1 MQVCT
6 MLQSDNHSSTP
17 PLSFLQAGCPSC
29 RPTNS
34 VKALKAL
41 TYPVNQVEN
50 SREYLCL
57 PDRKPRQHHTT
68 QIFTGCRQTNRVK
81 ALKVENSSLKRE
93 YLRLPEF
100 GVSDNGLI
108 VSSNV
113 DSSPVDM
120 LTFLER
126 IVEVVDV
133 RHVLIDAVKRSLG
146 AHLVRPPYVN
156 AAHSQSIKQT
166 QTQTRT
172 HARRAR
178 ARLTALFPG
187 IPRWA
192 STRKVKPIWILL
204 KRDSEW

>member
-41 TYPVNQVEN
+41 TYPVNRVEN

-68 QIFTGCRQTNRVK
+68 QIFTGCRPTNRVK

-113 DSSPVDM
+113 DSSPVDV

-156 AAHSQSIKQT
+156 AAHSQSNKQT
-166 QTQTRT
+166 CT
-172 HARRAR
+172 HAR
-178 ARLTALFPG
+178 TH
-187 IPRWA
+187 
-192 STRKVKPIWILL
+192 V
-204 KRDSEW
+204 